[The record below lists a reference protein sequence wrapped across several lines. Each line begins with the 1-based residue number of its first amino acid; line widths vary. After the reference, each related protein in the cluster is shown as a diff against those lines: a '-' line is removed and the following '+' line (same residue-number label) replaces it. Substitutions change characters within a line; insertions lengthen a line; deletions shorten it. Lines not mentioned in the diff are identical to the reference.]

1 LEECALLNGVAS
13 GRVKK
18 PQQRVSA
25 RKPGRQHC
33 RGLSPARCA
42 RRDLAWSTGGV
53 GQMPGEQV
61 NNLSGKLQRNI
72 TRVYDAMNR
81 VQKKSPA
88 QAIENYPMQ

>member
-1 LEECALLNGVAS
+1 
-13 GRVKK
+13 
-18 PQQRVSA
+18 
-25 RKPGRQHC
+25 
-33 RGLSPARCA
+33 
-42 RRDLAWSTGGV
+42 
-53 GQMPGEQV
+53 MPGEQV